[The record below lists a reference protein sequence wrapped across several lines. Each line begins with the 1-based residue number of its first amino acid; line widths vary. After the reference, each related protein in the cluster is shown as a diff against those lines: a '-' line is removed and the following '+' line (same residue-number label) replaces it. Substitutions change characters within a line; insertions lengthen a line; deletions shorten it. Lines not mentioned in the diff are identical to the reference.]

1 VNRSRAAVT
10 ARAAPAG
17 EAPLNYVFQFGVVWE
32 NLPRLMTG
40 AWLTLV
46 LSVTSAAAGLALAA
60 VCAFMLNNAPA
71 PVRALVRSY
80 VEVFRNTP
88 FLVQLF
94 VLYFSLPALG
104 IRMDPNQAAFVGMTL
119 NFGAYATEIIRAGLG
134 AVSAGQIEAG
144 RALGLKRLQIF
155 RLVLMPQALR
165 IVYPALTSQF
175 VLLMLGSSVVAAIS
189 AEDLTAFTNSL
200 QSTTFRSFE
209 FYFVATAIYFT
220 MALGFKVLF
229 AAVHW
234 WLFLRGTRAESMA

>member
-1 VNRSRAAVT
+1 MS
-10 ARAAPAG
+10 
-17 EAPLNYVFQFGVVWE
+17 YVFQFGVVWD
-32 NLPRLMTG
+32 NFPRLITG

-46 LSVTSAAAGLALAA
+46 LSLSSAVAGLVLAA
-60 VCAFMLNNAPA
+60 VCAFVLNNAPP

-80 VEVFRNTP
+80 IEVFRNTP

-94 VLYFSLPALG
+94 VLYFSLPAIG
-104 IRMDPNQAAFVGMTL
+104 IRMDANQAAFVGMTL

-134 AVSAGQIEAG
+134 AVPAGQIEAG
-144 RALGLKRLQIF
+144 RALGLRSLQIF
-155 RLVLMPQALR
+155 RLVLIPQALR

-209 FYFVATAIYFT
+209 FYFVATGIYFS
-220 MALGFKVLF
+220 MAMGFKLLF
-229 AAVHW
+229 AGLHW
-234 WLFLRGTRAESMA
+234 WLFLRGTRAEGMA